1 MRARISSQRFISSIN
16 PMLSVDFLRQPTVR
30 MLHGQ
35 PAASGRKSRQHD
47 DSSRFST
54 GFSTGVENFGE
65 RPKMHGITAAGT
77 GRRRTPTLTHS
88 ALIDTLGSRSLTLA
102 VRFHSEGES

>member
-1 MRARISSQRFISSIN
+1 MRARISSQRFISSIK
-16 PMLSVDFLRQPTVR
+16 PMLSVDFRHEPTVR
-30 MLHGQ
+30 ILHDQ
-35 PAASGRKSRQHD
+35 RFSGHKSRHKD
-47 DSSRFST
+47 DSHRFST
-54 GFSTGVENFGE
+54 VFSTGVENFGE

-102 VRFHSEGES
+102 VRFHSE